1 VLGGGVAVVVG
12 GVAVPA
18 GGTAAPGVEAC
29 PGVLA
34 VVGAG
39 VAVPARLLWAIIQL
53 PPLTRTNNIIIR
65 IDMRTSALEIAVA
78 AINFGPQTFLLIS
91 LKLLWK
97 ARYPVDTVAE
107 VEILQLG
114 RGL

>member
-1 VLGGGVAVVVG
+1 MLAGGVAVVVG

-18 GGTAAPGVEAC
+18 GGTAPGVEAC

-53 PPLTRTNNIIIR
+53 PPLSRTNNIVTR

-78 AINFGPQTFLLIS
+78 AINFGPQPLLLIS
-91 LKLLWK
+91 LKLLRK